1 MLTPSL
7 TPGRHIGPTRT
18 CNCHIRRTTPSVKRK
33 VASKYLYA
41 LGRPIS
47 VSDVRI
53 NRSGLPEQQ
62 YLNAHTQLLLN
73 RKSASNAL
81 YKSAILSLGSCQ
93 DATEDMRSHSK
104 TLPKGASEV
113 GMTRESTFI
122 CDIHQRQ
129 RTLQHEYSSFFKP
142 QIKNVL
148 MWSLPDAVKESNKV
162 TLAITTLS
170 RKCFQIKAS
179 ARIILDSLSQTSKYS
194 SVQNTRSSTPF
205 HDRMR

>member
-1 MLTPSL
+1 M
-7 TPGRHIGPTRT
+7 
-18 CNCHIRRTTPSVKRK
+18 
-33 VASKYLYA
+33 
-41 LGRPIS
+41 
-47 VSDVRI
+47 I

-62 YLNAHTQLLLN
+62 YQNALTQLLLN
-73 RKSASNAL
+73 RKSAANAL

-104 TLPKGASEV
+104 TLLKDASEV

-122 CDIHQRQ
+122 GDIHQRK

-148 MWSLPDAVKESNKV
+148 MWSSSDAVKQSNKM
-162 TLAITTLS
+162 TLTITTFS

-179 ARIILDSLSQTSKYS
+179 ARIILDGLSQTPKYS
-194 SVQNTRSSTPF
+194 GLQNTRSATPF